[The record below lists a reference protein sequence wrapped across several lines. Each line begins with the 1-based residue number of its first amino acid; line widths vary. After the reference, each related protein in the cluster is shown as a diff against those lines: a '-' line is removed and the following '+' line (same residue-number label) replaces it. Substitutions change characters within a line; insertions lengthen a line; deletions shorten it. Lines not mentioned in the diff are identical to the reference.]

1 MLVYQRVDISHPS
14 YIQAAHGL
22 IDPIPLGHLAV
33 PSRPGGPSGPKERP
47 PGESETTAAS
57 LEGGT
62 LHGGGACFQVQ
73 TVHGHHLRD
82 GTAVMNQWNLFSIS
96 SYHHMVSMYEG

>member
-33 PSRPGGPSGPKERP
+33 PPRPNEGP
-47 PGESETTAAS
+47 PGENETNAAS

-73 TVHGHHLRD
+73 TVHGHHLK
-82 GTAVMNQWNLFSIS
+82 A
-96 SYHHMVSMYEG
+96 